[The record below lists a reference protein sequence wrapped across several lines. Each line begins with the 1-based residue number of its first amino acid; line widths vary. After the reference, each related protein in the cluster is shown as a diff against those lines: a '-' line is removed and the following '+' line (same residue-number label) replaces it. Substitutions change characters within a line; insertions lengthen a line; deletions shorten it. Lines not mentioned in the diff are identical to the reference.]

1 MAMAPRLFRP
11 CNEIHADPFSDA
23 YEEARRAV
31 TEATSCL
38 QAVELLR
45 VLEHESNE
53 VRQEADAVFDALPP
67 DVNEGVLAALRNGF
81 DRKIPMELWWE
92 DTRDPS
98 DLTITYSVADAGV
111 RLRISFWAPNGRHF
125 VA

>member
-1 MAMAPRLFRP
+1 MAPRLFRP
-11 CNEIHADPFSDA
+11 CNDMLADPSSDA
-23 YEEARRAV
+23 YKEARRAV
-31 TEATSCL
+31 TEAGSCL

-45 VLEHESNE
+45 VLDNESNE
-53 VRQEADAVFDALPP
+53 VRQEADAVFGALPA
-67 DVNEGVLAALRNGF
+67 DVDAGVLDALRNGF

-98 DLTITYSVADAGV
+98 DLTITFSVADAGG